1 MELEEVVVFFGHGG
15 FCPGG
20 EKVVDVGEEVFV
32 FGLLIEEGEEV
43 GTEFGCCDMGE
54 DGVGAVDGGGEGGV
68 VADADLEED
77 EKGEDGLS
85 FLVGSGGVEL
95 EEGVD
100 GLLGCAPELGTS
112 LEAIVVGWGD
122 EEGLAV
128 GLEAEGKEAHG
139 ADMGDE
145 ERRENRL
152 TRKGRRSCG
161 KTAGHGSWGRIS
173 AIRGSGGGLGG

>member
-1 MELEEVVVFFGHGG
+1 MELEEIVVFFGHGG

-32 FGLLIEEGEEV
+32 FGLLVEEGEEV

-54 DGVGAVDGGGEGGV
+54 DGVGTVDGGGEGGV

-95 EEGVD
+95 EEDVD
-100 GLLGCAPELGTS
+100 GLLGCAPELGAS
-112 LEAIVVGWGD
+112 LEAVVIGWGD
-122 EEGLAV
+122 EEGLSV

-139 ADMGDE
+139 ADMGDGGCDTVAALRTGKTMRAGE
-145 ERRENRL
+145 MEGARGVIREN
-152 TRKGRRSCG
+152 
-161 KTAGHGSWGRIS
+161 
-173 AIRGSGGGLGG
+173 GGGLGG